1 MSTDKKITPTHA
13 LTLTALGIVLGD
25 IGTSPLYAL
34 REAFHGPHSI
44 PTTPENIFGVLSLI
58 IWALLLTI
66 SVKYLFFVLKANNKG
81 EGGVLALT
89 ALALP
94 PRVLAKHKWSQI
106 LLYLGL
112 FGSALLFGDGA
123 ITPAI
128 SILSAVEGLKIATPF
143 FEPYIIPITIGIL
156 VLLFSFQ
163 RYGTARIGSI
173 FGPIIFTWFIVIGS
187 LGVYGIILHPNILHA
202 LNPGY
207 ALNYFLQNGFNGFVA
222 LGAVFLVVTGG
233 EALYADMGHFGIK
246 PIQRAWFFIALPG
259 LLLNYFGQGA
269 LILNNPLAAEN
280 PFYLLAPDWALYFLV
295 AIATLAAII
304 ASQALISGV
313 FSLTRQAVQLGYFP
327 RVRIIHTASHEI
339 GQIYIP
345 SINWTLFL
353 LTAWLVIGFQS
364 SSALAAAYGIAIS
377 LTMVIVTVLVALVAY
392 RKWSWGWPAIVA
404 FLSVFLS
411 IDLLFLTANLAKIS
425 DGGWFPIVVAGFI
438 FVLMTTWKNGRKLLS
453 QKLKL
458 KSISVDNF
466 FQRIKDQPLT
476 QIPGTAIFMSSSNEG
491 APPALLHNV
500 KHNKVLHAQ
509 NVILT
514 VLYEDV
520 PRIAKADRVEVTEMN
535 SQFFRLVSKYG
546 FMESPDINDIL
557 ACSEKKGL
565 KITLSEST
573 FFLGRETII
582 PSSEPGMA
590 LWREH
595 LFAFMSKNSARPTA
609 YFNIPPE
616 QVMEVGI
623 QIEI

>member
-1 MSTDKKITPTHA
+1 MSTDNKSISTRA

-25 IGTSPLYAL
+25 IGTSPLYAV

-44 PTTPENIFGVLSLI
+44 PVTQGNIFGVLSLI
-58 IWALLLTI
+58 IWALFLTI
-66 SVKYLFFVLKANNKG
+66 SLKYLFFVLKADNKG

-94 PRVLAKHKWSQI
+94 PRVLAKYRWSQI

-128 SILSAVEGLKIATPF
+128 SILSAVEGLKIATPL

-156 VLLFSFQ
+156 MILFSFQ

-173 FGPIIFTWFIVIGS
+173 FGPIIFLWFTVIGS
-187 LGVYGIILHPNILHA
+187 LGVYGIILHPEILNA

-207 ALNYFLQNGFNGFVA
+207 AINFFIENGFNGFVV

-345 SINWTLFL
+345 FINWTLFL
-353 LTAWLVIGFQS
+353 LTAWLVLTFKT

-377 LTMVIVTVLVALVAY
+377 LTMVIVTVLVSLVAY
-392 RKWSWGWPAIVA
+392 RKWEWGWPSIFC
-404 FLSVFLS
+404 FLIVFLS
-411 IDLLFLTANLAKIS
+411 IDLLFLTANLAKVS
-425 DGGWFPIVVAGFI
+425 DGGWFPIVVASFI
-438 FVLMTTWKNGRKLLS
+438 FILMTTWKNGRKILAQQLKQKSLS
-453 QKLKL
+453 
-458 KSISVDNF
+458 IDTF
-466 FQRIKDQPLT
+466 FQRIKDEPLT
-476 QIPGTAIFMSSSNEG
+476 QISGSAIFMSSSNEG

-509 NVILT
+509 NIILT
-514 VLYEDV
+514 VLYEEV
-520 PRIAKADRVEVTEMN
+520 PRIHKSERVEIIEMN
-535 SQFFRLVSKYG
+535 SNFFRIVSKYG
-546 FMESPDINDIL
+546 FMESPDMYDIL
-557 ACSEKKGL
+557 ECAEKKGL
-565 KITLSEST
+565 KIEISDTT

-582 PSSEPGMA
+582 PTKEEGMS